1 MVKNVIQINGGIRE
15 VSMINVMYV
24 KNIIFGILLNVVVK
38 MDLAITCDT
47 IIELYDEEMNF
58 NENKAICKTQ
68 NFYILHAFLLISFA
82 LLTVVNIYCYRMK
95 NE

>member
-15 VSMINVMYV
+15 VSMINVMYL
-24 KNIIFGILLNVVVK
+24 KNIIFGILLNVVV
-38 MDLAITCDT
+38 
-47 IIELYDEEMNF
+47 DEEMNF